1 MTWAQKNIQV
11 IVNNCSCVVGVIL
24 FFLFTLTFQENIL
37 KHPLLFVFSQ
47 SHRFRIYRV
56 IFWLNH
62 LYVFPKKQ
70 ILADIEL
77 MMHHQSVTKRKPSS
91 LVYYAQSF
99 IDGICKGCLKTFDD
113 FYSETVSFWSQA
125 TWVGN
130 LALFFR
136 ALWAWTTYLG
146 SEMLVTLFERQ
157 RWNNTKIIIPF
168 SLDCYNDRSFLTQ
181 RSYNLIIVNSVNNSD
196 FVPNHVE
203 KNRTSDF
210 TAFH

>member
-47 SHRFRIYRV
+47 SRRFRIYRV

-99 IDGICKGCLKTFDD
+99 IDGICKGCLKTFWWFLLWD
-113 FYSETVSFWSQA
+113 SIVLEPSHLGWKSSFILQSF
-125 TWVGN
+125 V
-130 LALFFR
+130 
-136 ALWAWTTYLG
+136 
-146 SEMLVTLFERQ
+146 
-157 RWNNTKIIIPF
+157 
-168 SLDCYNDRSFLTQ
+168 SLD
-181 RSYNLIIVNSVNNSD
+181 NLSRLWDACILIWKT
-196 FVPNHVE
+196 E
-203 KNRTSDF
+203 MK
-210 TAFH
+210 